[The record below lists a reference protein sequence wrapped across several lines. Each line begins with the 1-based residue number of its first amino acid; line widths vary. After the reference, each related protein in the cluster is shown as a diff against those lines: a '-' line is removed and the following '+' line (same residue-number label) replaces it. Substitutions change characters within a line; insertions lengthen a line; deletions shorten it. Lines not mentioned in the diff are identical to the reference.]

1 MKKHLTIVAFIAS
14 VMLCCSCTPNDHLD
28 LANYSY
34 SPDSTHWKNQE
45 QAQLK
50 ETVITTY
57 KDIDQWYQMSNNY
70 INLNKWYGSTNEIP
84 TNVWQMKGYF
94 HQPADSAIVT
104 YLNKHLP
111 DSIAKTNLLT
121 ENFKTSLIQRC
132 KTATNPMNLAG
143 LMSQDSVTYELE
155 KLYQE
160 QFHSYREYLEYEHG
174 IKGRLIEEN
183 DDGIAVDVSAD
194 SVQNCLMEM
203 VSFPSTSSAIMAVPY
218 YILQSSGL
226 RSNKFFLFFYI
237 KEDNHWLLDDFKV
250 VKNQR
255 N

>member
-50 ETVITTY
+50 RTVINTY
-57 KDIDQWYQMSNNY
+57 KNIDQWYQRSNRSMRLYENT
-70 INLNKWYGSTNEIP
+70 KWRMRGVSRRENAAQNILEYMHSDL
-84 TNVWQMKGYF
+84 Q
-94 HQPADSAIVT
+94 
-104 YLNKHLP
+104 

-121 ENFKTSLIQRC
+121 ENFKSALIQRC
-132 KTATNPMNLAG
+132 KTAANPMNLAG
-143 LMSQDSVTYELE
+143 LMSQDSVTYELR
-155 KLYQE
+155 KLYE
-160 QFHSYREYLEYEHG
+160 NHSPSYQEYLESEHK
-174 IKGRLIEEN
+174 IFNTPIESEF
-183 DDGIAVDVSAD
+183 IPKLEID

-203 VSFPSTSSAIMAVPY
+203 VSFPSTSSAIMAMPY

-226 RSNKFFLFFYI
+226 RSNKFFLFFYV
-237 KEDNHWLLDDFKV
+237 KEDNHWLLDNFIVTEDH
-250 VKNQR
+250 
-255 N
+255 

>member
-50 ETVITTY
+50 ETVIVGY
-57 KDIDQWYQMSNNY
+57 ADID
-70 INLNKWYGSTNEIP
+70 KWYRLTNRNIALYD
-84 TNVWQMKGYF
+84 NWRMRGISMMRD
-94 HQPADSAIVT
+94 ADSSILEYMHAD
-104 YLNKHLP
+104 LQ

-121 ENFKTSLIQRC
+121 ENFKSALIQRC
-132 KTATNPMNLAG
+132 KTAANPMNLAG
-143 LMSQDSVTYELE
+143 LMSQDSVTYELR

-203 VSFPSTSSAIMAVPY
+203 VSFPSTSSAIMAMPY

-226 RSNKFFLFFYI
+226 RSNKFFLFFYV
-237 KEDNHWLLDDFKV
+237 KEDNHWLLDNFIVTEDH
-250 VKNQR
+250 
-255 N
+255 

>member
-14 VMLCCSCTPNDHLD
+14 VMLCYSCTPNDHLD
-28 LANYSY
+28 SANYSY
-34 SPDSTHWKNQE
+34 TPDSTHWKNQE

-50 ETVITTY
+50 RTVINTY
-57 KDIDQWYQMSNNY
+57 KNIDQWYQRSNRSMRLYEN
-70 INLNKWYGSTNEIP
+70 IKWRMRGVSRRENAAQNILEY
-84 TNVWQMKGYF
+84 M
-94 HQPADSAIVT
+94 HAD
-104 YLNKHLP
+104 LQ

-121 ENFKTSLIQRC
+121 ENFKSALIQRC
-132 KTATNPMNLAG
+132 KKAANPMNLAG
-143 LMSQDSVTYELE
+143 LMSQDSVTYELR

-174 IKGRLIEEN
+174 IKGRLVEEN

-203 VSFPSTSSAIMAVPY
+203 VSFSSTSSAIMAVPY

-226 RSNKFFLFFYI
+226 RSNKFFLFFYV
-237 KEDNHWLLDDFKV
+237 KEDNHWLLDDFIV
-250 VKNQR
+250 TEDH
-255 N
+255 